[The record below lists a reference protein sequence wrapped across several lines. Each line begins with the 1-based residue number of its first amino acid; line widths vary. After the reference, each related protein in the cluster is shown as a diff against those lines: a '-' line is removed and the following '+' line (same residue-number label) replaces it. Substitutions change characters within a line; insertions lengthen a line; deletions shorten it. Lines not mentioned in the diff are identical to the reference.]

1 MDFKNRLIDCFKQKW
16 YADITDSRILY
27 YYKHIKTT
35 FGYEQYLDKIVNPK
49 LRSVLTKLRI
59 SAHNLRVET
68 GRYARNRLERNERK
82 CLICA
87 NSNDI
92 EDEYHFIILCNVYN
106 DLRVKYQSSYLYTN
120 PSVHKFVNFF
130 NTCNK
135 NNILRMSKYIKEATE
150 RRDIIISEQPLV
162 ANL

>member
-35 FGYEQYLDKIVNPK
+35 FGYEHYLDKIVNPK
-49 LRSVLTKLRI
+49 LRSVLKKLRI

-68 GRYARNRLERNERK
+68 GRYGRNRLERNERK

-92 EDEYHFIILCNVYN
+92 EDE
-106 DLRVKYQSSYLYTN
+106 
-120 PSVHKFVNFF
+120 
-130 NTCNK
+130 
-135 NNILRMSKYIKEATE
+135 
-150 RRDIIISEQPLV
+150 
-162 ANL
+162 

>member
-1 MDFKNRLIDCFKQKW
+1 M
-16 YADITDSRILY
+16 
-27 YYKHIKTT
+27 
-35 FGYEQYLDKIVNPK
+35 NPK

-68 GRYARNRLERNERK
+68 GRYGRNRLERNERK

-92 EDEYHFIILCNVYN
+92 EDEFHFIILCNVYN
-106 DLRVKYQSSYLYTN
+106 DLRVKYLPSYLYTN

>member
-1 MDFKNRLIDCFKQKW
+1 MFKQKW
-16 YADITDSRILY
+16 HAGVTDSSILY

-49 LRSVLTKLRI
+49 LRSVLTKLKI

-68 GRYARNRLERNERK
+68 GRYGRNRLERIERK
-82 CLICA
+82 CLLCG

-92 EDEYHFIILCNVYN
+92 EDEHHFIILCKVYN
-106 DLRVKYQSSYLYTN
+106 DLRVKYLPSYLYMN
-120 PSVHKFVNFF
+120 PSVHKFVTFF

-135 NNILRMSKYIKEATE
+135 NIMLRMSKCIKEATE
-150 RRDIIISEQPLV
+150 RRYIVIR
-162 ANL
+162 